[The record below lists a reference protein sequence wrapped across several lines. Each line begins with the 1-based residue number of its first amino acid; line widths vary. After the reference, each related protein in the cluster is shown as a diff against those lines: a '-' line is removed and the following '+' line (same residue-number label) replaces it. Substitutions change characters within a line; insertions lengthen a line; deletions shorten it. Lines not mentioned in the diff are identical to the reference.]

1 MCGTAAGDSGLGGAC
16 DVSNSTE
23 YTVHVLGPFTR
34 WRRWER
40 AEEVVGTKVKL
51 GGEVV
56 ILRKCVKFQSDSRGF
71 EYSAHVGEERTLGLV
86 CARCARV

>member
-1 MCGTAAGDSGLGGAC
+1 
-16 DVSNSTE
+16 VSNPTE
-23 YTVHVLGPFTR
+23 DIVHVLSPLAR
-34 WRRWER
+34 WRRRER

-56 ILRKCVKFQSDSRGF
+56 ILRKCVKFQSDSKGF